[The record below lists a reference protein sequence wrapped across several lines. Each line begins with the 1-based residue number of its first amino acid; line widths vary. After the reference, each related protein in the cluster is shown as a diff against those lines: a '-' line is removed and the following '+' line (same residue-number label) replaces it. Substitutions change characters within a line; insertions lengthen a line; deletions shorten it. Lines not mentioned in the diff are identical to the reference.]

1 MKKYLIIGTLSAV
14 LLIVIALT
22 LVFQDRAKGPPIED
36 GNRSQQLGL
45 YFQGMGISEVPSI
58 PITSG
63 IVLPDMNGNNVRL
76 SEYKGR
82 IVFLNF
88 WATWCPPCRE
98 EMPSMERLH
107 NRLKGKDFVM
117 LAVDLQEPVTRV
129 RKFFRDHKLTFT
141 ALLDED
147 GKVAQMFGIRNI
159 PTTFILD
166 REHRVIGMAVG
177 ARQWDNR
184 HSLRMFEYLL
194 DHEGVV
200 ASSP

>member
-1 MKKYLIIGTLSAV
+1 MKKYLIIGILSAI

-22 LVFQDRAKGPPIED
+22 LVFQDRAKGPPIEKGD
-36 GNRSQQLGL
+36 RSGQLAL
-45 YFQGMGISEVPSI
+45 YFQGMGISEVPNI
-58 PITSG
+58 PITSD

-76 SEYKGR
+76 SDYRGKV
-82 IVFLNF
+82 VFLNF

-117 LAVDLQEPVTRV
+117 LAVDLQEPASRV

-147 GKVAQMFGIRNI
+147 GKVARMFGIRNI
-159 PTTFILD
+159 PATFILD

-177 ARQWDNR
+177 AREWDSR

-194 DHEGVV
+194 DHEGVL